1 MKISKNNIYISVYW
15 KMHFFFQAN
24 YGIFYF
30 GNVKIGH
37 YYNKKFHS
45 KDSDYFCKNSS
56 RSKYLKTLAWQYF
69 NLLIRKVFSFATGRC
84 FQMWFAVAQFKILYM
99 PQYKQNASLY
109 VLTYISF
116 STLCISLDH
125 LIFFH
130 ILLKT

>member
-1 MKISKNNIYISVYW
+1 MKISKKIYIYFCVLENAL
-15 KMHFFFQAN
+15 FFQAN

-56 RSKYLKTLAWQYF
+56 RSKYLKTLVWKYF